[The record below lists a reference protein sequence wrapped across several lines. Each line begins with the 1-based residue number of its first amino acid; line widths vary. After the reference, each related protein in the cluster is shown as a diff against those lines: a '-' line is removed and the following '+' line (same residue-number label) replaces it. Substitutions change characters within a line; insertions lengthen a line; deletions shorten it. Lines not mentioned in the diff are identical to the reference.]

1 MNYHSFGKISIKLNQ
16 IENFMR
22 DAQAK
27 GLTVKHVKANIYEFG
42 VALPTLHDLDALR
55 KAAGMIGLK
64 YTQS

>member
-1 MNYHSFGKISIKLNQ
+1 MEYVSFGKVSVKPDQ
-16 IENFMR
+16 IDNFIH

-42 VALPTLHDLDALR
+42 VALPTLHDLETLR
-55 KAAGMIGLK
+55 KTAGMIGLK